1 MILDRLRTC
10 RESFCVFLLHVVYL
24 LASVGINKW
33 KLTIQ
38 IVSSMKRQWFFF
50 IVIASLVMCLAWSC
64 TNNAKRIKHVDV
76 VSDTVAECL
85 CPHCRLLIQPYG
97 DFSYDR
103 AKAVAEELEK
113 SLATYVEDLAVTEVQ
128 VLPAKP
134 LTEDLMNDAKTRYR
148 ASKILDKQAGLKS
161 QKNDAIIG
169 LTDKDISTSAHGY
182 EDWGILG
189 LSYMGHSNCVIST
202 FRVKDKSQFWKVV
215 LHEFGHSYLG
225 LDHCPNNDP
234 QCFMVDCNGKP
245 DLARERYLCD
255 TCTKSIRI

>member
-1 MILDRLRTC
+1 MNNKQLIIIIVF
-10 RESFCVFLLHVVYL
+10 SFLLG
-24 LASVGINKW
+24 S
-33 KLTIQ
+33 
-38 IVSSMKRQWFFF
+38 
-50 IVIASLVMCLAWSC
+50 LAWSC
-64 TNNAKRIKHVDV
+64 TSNAKRIKKVET
-76 VSDTVAECL
+76 VSDADVECTY
-85 CPHCRLLIQPYG
+85 PHCRILIQPYG
-97 DFSYDR
+97 DFSNER
-103 AKAVAEELEK
+103 ARVVAEELEK
-113 SLATYVEDLAVTEVQ
+113 SLAKYVKDLAVTEVK
-128 VLPAKP
+128 VLPGKP

-182 EDWGILG
+182 DDWGILG
-189 LSYMGHSNCVIST
+189 LSYMGYSNCVIST

-215 LHEFGHSYLG
+215 LHEFGHAYLG

-255 TCTKSIRI
+255 TCSNSIRL